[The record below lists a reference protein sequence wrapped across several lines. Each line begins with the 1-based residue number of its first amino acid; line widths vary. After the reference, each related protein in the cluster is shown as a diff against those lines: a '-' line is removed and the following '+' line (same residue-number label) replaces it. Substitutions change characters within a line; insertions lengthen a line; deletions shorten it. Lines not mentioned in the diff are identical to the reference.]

1 MYNWNIKSRLVVI
14 ILLLGDLMSFSLAL
28 WVSLTIRYFFVPY
41 GSYIRSYQLLLGNN
55 FLPFILVFLLWVL
68 VFYLADFYSTLI
80 IGYRLSLAQSL
91 LKIHFINS
99 VIAIIFFYIFL
110 PYFYIAPKVNLVL
123 YLILSYIFI
132 FLWRGWGLTH
142 LKAAFGGGV
151 FYFIGPETELKELLA
166 AFTYN
171 PYYNN
176 LKVLGA
182 KVSQDIKS
190 EADIDLSQ
198 IEAEAARGFFA
209 AIVAPTA
216 FGSSYQDNE
225 RLVRKFYEPVFKGVQ
240 FFSFQKFYESVF
252 HKIPISLVDETWLLE
267 NISSPSRALYDF
279 TKRIVDILISL
290 SAGLVSL
297 IFYPF
302 IILAIKLDDG
312 GPIFYVPER
321 IGQNG
326 KNFRPFKFRTMKVG
340 APVSWFGKNDP
351 RVTRVGRF
359 LRKTSLDELPQ
370 LWNVF
375 LGDISMVGPRP
386 DVADFARELEQKIP
400 YYKVRTLI
408 KPGLAGWALV
418 SQKVK
423 GENPS
428 SVEETRERLAY
439 DLYYIKNRSFI
450 LDMAII
456 LKTINMVFKRLG
468 IIKKVA

>member
-1 MYNWNIKSRLVVI
+1 MIAV
-14 ILLLGDLMSFSLAL
+14 ILLLGDLVSFSLAL
-28 WVSLTIRYFFVPY
+28 WMSLTIRYFFVPY
-41 GSYIRSYQLLLGNN
+41 GSYIRSYQFLLGDN
-55 FLPFILVFLLWVL
+55 FLPFTLVFLLWVL
-68 VFYLADFYSTLI
+68 VLYLSDFYSTLI

-99 VIAIIFFYIFL
+99 AIAVIFFYIFL
-110 PYFYIAPKVNLVL
+110 PYFRIAPKVNLVL
-123 YLILSYIFI
+123 YLVLSYIFI

-142 LKAAFGGGV
+142 LKAAFGKGF
-151 FYFIGPETELKELLA
+151 FYFIGPKAELKELLA

-176 LKVLGA
+176 LQVLGA
-182 KVSQDIKS
+182 KASQDIKS
-190 EADIDLSQ
+190 EADIDLSWV
-198 IEAEAARGFFA
+198 EAEATKGFFA

-216 FGSSYQDNE
+216 FSSSYQDNE
-225 RLVRKFYEPVFKGVQ
+225 RLVRKVYEPVFKGGQ
-240 FFSFQKFYESVF
+240 IFSFQKFYESVF
-252 HKIPISLVDETWLLE
+252 HKIPVSLVDETWLLE
-267 NISSPSRALYDF
+267 NISAPSRALYDF
-279 TKRIVDILISL
+279 TKRLADILVSFL
-290 SAGLVSL
+290 SGLVSL

-312 GPIFYVPER
+312 GPIFYVPKR
-321 IGQNG
+321 VGQNG
-326 KNFRPFKFRTMKVG
+326 KHFRPFKFRTMKVG

-351 RVTRVGRF
+351 RVTRAGRF

-386 DVADFARELEQKIP
+386 DVVDFAGELEQKIP
-400 YYKVRTLI
+400 YYQVRTLI
-408 KPGLAGWALV
+408 KPGLTGWAQV

-428 SVEETRERLAY
+428 SVEETKERLAY

-450 LDMAII
+450 LDMTII
-456 LKTINMVFKRLG
+456 LKTINLVLSRMKVFK
-468 IIKKVA
+468 